1 MDGVAHAHKRHATIG
16 EAWLEEYVAAYKLVQ
31 LWALGSQDNSMR
43 NQRLPVVILE
53 RDVDVSLQR
62 RTVSGRG
69 GNGNNS
75 SSRRRV
81 KNSSNHT
88 GSSRDTAAAADEHEA
103 PHERCSAH
111 EVKRKDAVMGCA
123 PLPSTRA

>member
-69 GNGNNS
+69 G
-75 SSRRRV
+75 
-81 KNSSNHT
+81 T
-88 GSSRDTAAAADEHEA
+88 TATTAAAAAELKTAATTQEA
-103 PHERCSAH
+103 VEIQQLQQMSMRLHTSVARH
-111 EVKRKDAVMGCA
+111 
-123 PLPSTRA
+123 TR